1 MPVTKGGWNCANI
14 AGHKGA
20 PLGATVCIPGARIV
34 RLRVNR
40 LDTMLWH
47 NVVTRLWPFPGTHI
61 TAVTIFTHKDKIGLW
76 AVLMLGIG
84 YSPSLH
90 YQYNNVRDA
99 FKNVLAEF
107 AR

>member
-1 MPVTKGGWNCANI
+1 MIAGTVKAGSRVRFSGQDLVSPGIVPVTKGGWNCANI

-61 TAVTIFTHKDKIGLW
+61 TAVAISTHKDKIGLW
-76 AVLMLGIG
+76 AILM
-84 YSPSLH
+84 
-90 YQYNNVRDA
+90 R
-99 FKNVLAEF
+99 
-107 AR
+107 

>member
-61 TAVTIFTHKDKIGLW
+61 TAVAISTHKDKIGLW
-76 AVLMLGIG
+76 AILMLGIC
-84 YSPSLH
+84 
-90 YQYNNVRDA
+90 
-99 FKNVLAEF
+99 
-107 AR
+107 